1 MRVDLSIHGG
11 SEGCAIKAF
20 VKGLT
25 MQDWIELETHGA
37 DFGDERL
44 DTRYQILLEQLSDKP
59 SLSIPAACGG
69 QAETAAAYR
78 FFDNEK
84 TTPAKVLA
92 PHRNATLER
101 IRAEHV
107 VIAAQD
113 TTEVDLT
120 RKQEKVGG
128 PLDAG
133 SRWGLFV
140 HPILVMTPER
150 VPLGVVNVD
159 MWSRDPKELEKSAKQ
174 RKNERRAKPFE
185 EKESY
190 RWLEGYETACQIAA

>member
-1 MRVDLSIHGG
+1 
-11 SEGCAIKAF
+11 
-20 VKGLT
+20 
-25 MQDWIELETHGA
+25 MQAWIEMETQGA

-44 DTRYQILLEQLSDKP
+44 DARYQVVLEQLSDKP

-84 TTPAKVLA
+84 TDAAKVLE

-101 IRAEHV
+101 IRAEAV

-113 TTEVDLT
+113 TTEIDLT

-128 PLDAG
+128 PL
-133 SRWGLFV
+133 
-140 HPILVMTPER
+140 
-150 VPLGVVNVD
+150 ND
-159 MWSRDPKELEKSAKQ
+159 M
-174 RKNERRAKPFE
+174 
-185 EKESY
+185 
-190 RWLEGYETACQIAA
+190 

>member
-1 MRVDLSIHGG
+1 
-11 SEGCAIKAF
+11 
-20 VKGLT
+20 
-25 MQDWIELETHGA
+25 MQAWIESETKGA
-37 DFGDERL
+37 DFGDERREA
-44 DTRYQILLEQLSDKP
+44 RYQVLLEQLSDKP

-101 IRAEHV
+101 IRAEAV

-128 PLDAG
+128 PLNDDK
-133 SRWGLFV
+133 RWGLYV
-140 HPILVMTPER
+140 HPVLVLTPQR
-150 VPLGVVNVD
+150 VPLGVVD
-159 MWSRDPKELEKSAKQ
+159 AAMWSRDPQELEKSA
-174 RKNERRAKPFE
+174 
-185 EKESY
+185 
-190 RWLEGYETACQIAA
+190 